1 MSCFLSFVALDFILF
16 SLQGKKKK
24 KSLCRTLRPVI
35 RLQSHSREMNIQ
47 LRLCKPDASF

>member
-24 KSLCRTLRPVI
+24 KITVQDIAACNQTAIAQQRDEYSA
-35 RLQSHSREMNIQ
+35 
-47 LRLCKPDASF
+47 ASV